1 MARKVNVAVVGATG
15 QVGAVM
21 RRLLDERDFPVAS
34 IRFFASAR
42 SAGTTLPWRG
52 QDVVVEDVATAGLAG
67 IDVALFS
74 AGGATSK
81 AHAPRFAEAGAVVV
95 DNSSAWRMD
104 PDVPLVVSE
113 VNPEAV
119 REARK
124 GIIANPNCTTMAA
137 MPRSRPWRTRQG
149 SSGSS

>member
-1 MARKVNVAVVGATG
+1 MARELNVAVVGATG

-34 IRFFASAR
+34 IRYFASAR

-52 QDVVVEDVATAGLAG
+52 QDVVVEDVETADLSG

-81 AHAPRFAEAGAVVV
+81 KHAPRFAQAGAVVV

-104 PDVPLVVSE
+104 PDVPLVVAE
-113 VNPEAV
+113 VNPGARPGPV
-119 REARK
+119 RGSPAWPSSTRRC
-124 GIIANPNCTTMAA
+124 GPVSSRT
-137 MPRSRPWRTRQG
+137 SRPSRPMAPP
-149 SSGSS
+149 